1 MAAAGSGKKEK
12 EMQTHIYIVATP
24 KQIRSCER
32 KYAYL
37 IAADNSEYRRME
49 FNSIDSASYEKAVLK
64 AVTEALDKFK
74 PRVKCQIMI
83 HCEDKW
89 LKGYV
94 LKELKDTWQFCGWKN
109 KRGKDLANK
118 DLWQLLYNQIY
129 ELGAKTWEIT
139 WETGEHRYSR
149 FLRTEMKHGTETRE
163 IPE

>member
-1 MAAAGSGKKEK
+1 
-12 EMQTHIYIVATP
+12 
-24 KQIRSCER
+24 
-32 KYAYL
+32 
-37 IAADNSEYRRME
+37 ME